1 MTKGEPQYQERIAR
15 TIAQGPERLGL
26 MTSWAYL
33 EDPKRIAFTVA
44 RYKFVAKMLAG
55 FGRVLEVGCGDAFA
69 TRIVLQAVKELVAI
83 DRDPAFVADALE
95 RMRPEWP
102 YEIRAHD
109 LRDSPVEGWFDAVYA
124 LDVLEHVDPD
134 LEDAFLRNMIAGL
147 GSAGVAILGLPSI
160 QSQTFAASDSGH
172 VNCKDQAALGVTM
185 RRYFGNVFLFSMN
198 DEVIHTGFG
207 PMSQYNIALCVG
219 PR

>member
-15 TIAQGPERLGL
+15 TIAHGPERLGL

-109 LRDSPVEGWFDAVYA
+109 LRDGPIAGRFDAVYA

-147 GSAGVAILGLPSI
+147 GPAGVAILGLPSI
-160 QSQTFAASDSGH
+160 QSQTFAVSDSGH
-172 VNCKDQAALGVTM
+172 VNCKDQAALGATM
-185 RRYFGNVFLFSMN
+185 RRYFSNVFLFSMN
-198 DEVIHTGFG
+198 DEVVHTGFG